1 MGKTRILSDRLLLQS
16 RHQLLEAMKN
26 QVQGRLEQSLH
37 RAVLKDLVRDRQAE
51 PLRRDINIKIG
62 GSLTFQLPPETS
74 LREIFDQNKGVWLI
88 LGLPGAG
95 KTTTLLELAQELIA
109 NAQRNQPVP
118 VLFDLSTWQGEPLAD
133 WLVRQLEFNYS
144 LQVKIGRMWLDN
156 GQLLLL
162 LDGLERLELERQEQ
176 CIEAINH
183 LLEKVSEPLNMIA
196 CYCLE
201 EYKSCKNKL
210 RLNGAAWLQPL
221 RDTQIRD
228 YLISARSRELWQC
241 IYDEPQLLALAK
253 KPLLLSVMTLADE
266 EILIHSWRRITSD
279 RERHQYLLNAY
290 MRRMLTVQINQG
302 WYGRGK
308 HPRPELT
315 RHWLIWLANRM
326 KQENLSEFLIEKMP
340 PTWLPNS
347 TQRRIYRLGVGAI
360 GGLTI
365 GLITGV
371 SVGLVTANITQ
382 VSISGIS
389 AGLLAGLLAG
399 MMSKPEK
406 IVMSDRA
413 IWPGVQLWQR
423 LINLPGCK
431 WILVLVTGLILGSVL
446 GLGLRFGLVG
456 LGTGLVAVPVV
467 GLASLILGQIMRL
480 TIPNIGGRTF
490 PNQGIKQ
497 SAIIFG
503 VVAPT
508 VGLLAGG
515 VAGLATGYFSSGSHG
530 WLAGLVAG
538 LVSWLA
544 IALYPGLACIQHL
557 MLRLLLYRSGAIPW
571 NYGRFL
577 NYATSRLLLQ
587 RWGGSYQFRHDLL
600 QEHFAQLEE
609 LNIRL

>member
-1 MGKTRILSDRLLLQS
+1 MGKTRTPSDRLLLRS

-37 RAVLKDLVRDRQAE
+37 RVVLRDLVRDRQAE
-51 PLRRDINIKIG
+51 SPGRDINIKIG
-62 GSLTFQLPPETS
+62 GSPTFQLPPETS
-74 LREIFDQNKGVWLI
+74 LREIFEQNQGVWLI
-88 LGLPGAG
+88 LGLPGSG
-95 KTTTLLELAQELIA
+95 KTTTLLELARSLLP
-109 NAQRNQPVP
+109 NAQRDQPLP
-118 VLFDLSTWQGEPLAD
+118 VLFDLSTWQGEPLAH
-133 WLVRQLEFNYS
+133 WLVAQLEFNYS
-144 LQVKIGRMWLDN
+144 LPVKIGRMWLDN

-162 LDGLERLELERQEQ
+162 LDGLDRLELERQEQ
-176 CIEAINH
+176 CIEALNH
-183 LLEKVSEPLNMIA
+183 LLENVSEPINMIA
-196 CYCLE
+196 CSCLE
-201 EYKSCKNKL
+201 EYKRCKNKL
-210 RLNGAAWLQPL
+210 PLTGAAWLQPL
-221 RDTQIRD
+221 NDTQIRD
-228 YLISARSRELWQC
+228 YLVSARSRELWQC
-241 IYDEPQLLALAK
+241 ISNEPQLLALAK
-253 KPLLLSVMTLADE
+253 IPLLLSVMTLADE

-279 RERHQYLLNAY
+279 GERHQYLLNAY
-290 MRRMLTVQINQG
+290 MRRMLTVQINQR
-302 WYGRGK
+302 WYGKGK
-308 HPRPELT
+308 EPRPELT

-326 KQENLSEFLIEKMP
+326 KQENKSEFLIEKMQ

-347 TQRRIYRLGVGAI
+347 TQMRIYRLGVGTIA
-360 GGLTI
+360 GLTI

-382 VSISGIS
+382 LSIAGIT

-406 IVMSDRA
+406 IVTSDRG
-413 IWPGVQLWQR
+413 ILPGVQLWQR
-423 LINLPGCK
+423 FVNLPAYK
-431 WILVLVTGLILGSVL
+431 WILVLMTGLILGSVL
-446 GLGLRFGLVG
+446 GLGLRFGLR
-456 LGTGLVAVPVV
+456 TALVAAPVV

-480 TIPNIGGRTF
+480 SIPNIGGKTF

-497 SAIIFG
+497 SAIISG

-515 VAGLATGYFSSGSHG
+515 VAGLATGYISSGSHG

-544 IALYPGLACIQHL
+544 IALYPGLGCIQHL

-571 NYGRFL
+571 NYARFL

-587 RWGGSYQFRHDLL
+587 RSGGRYQFRHDLL